1 MSKSVKGFGDGWG
14 WIGRDIRKER
24 ERPTSATTLLYSPHP
39 PLPRPTDLTMS
50 WPCKKKHHH
59 RDLATP
65 RSTTNRPPLHI
76 ERNREW
82 ETERQ
87 SRREGERIKGE
98 RESLKE
104 ERGQKN
110 TKNKER
116 EKVRLNKK
124 LLFNFIIVLQ
134 FDSTF
139 RIAL

>member
-1 MSKSVKGFGDGWG
+1 MGEGESVETFEK
-14 WIGRDIRKER
+14 KER
-24 ERPTSATTLLYSPHP
+24 DP
-39 PLPRPTDLTMS
+39 PLPQPSFTHLIHLCHDPPISPRRDLA
-50 WPCKKKHHH
+50 KKKHHH

-65 RSTTNRPPLHI
+65 RSTTNRPPLHT

-110 TKNKER
+110 TENKER

-134 FDSTF
+134 CDSTF